1 MDSINELFN
10 LNSKLPISIKY
21 VIYYLKKIFCILT
34 INEKIC
40 ILPYKKINNNFIIS
54 IITKIILKIAKSVVL
69 SKYLNNLFKMKTN
82 LLNNGIYIYN
92 GNLLKK
98 YLIYHYIDYICKIKK
113 EETYTKEIFILTNT
127 PNELDENII
136 TYFAEHFKRINIVT
150 KNISRFKRLESLLN
164 QKLGIAITITNNKRK
179 SLLKAKII
187 VNLDF
192 DEDCLNSYTINP
204 NAIIIQTDSN
214 IKVKS
219 KLFAGINIVDSQ
231 IIYNSEITG
240 FTKKSFQKFD
250 NKLLLESTIV
260 NKNYDSIINKIQ
272 LDNLKI
278 VNLIGINGIINNKEF
293 AKNYWQN
300 VIIIL
305 R

>member
-1 MDSINELFN
+1 
-10 LNSKLPISIKY
+10 
-21 VIYYLKKIFCILT
+21 
-34 INEKIC
+34 
-40 ILPYKKINNNFIIS
+40 
-54 IITKIILKIAKSVVL
+54 
-69 SKYLNNLFKMKTN
+69 MKTN

-293 AKNYWQN
+293 AKNY
-300 VIIIL
+300 
-305 R
+305 